1 MVKNIFPKNR
11 IKTKNKKKVGS
22 TRFAISIV
30 VLACVLLLGVTGWLW
45 WSKIVVN
52 PDRVLGD
59 TISNNLITKSITKHV
74 SQSGPEGGV
83 EQTAYLSFFPPDVNA
98 QTKTVLSQGTGSN
111 VASITTDTIGTKTA
125 DYVRYSNVTGA
136 EGLPGADRLND
147 LLGVWAKRQSNPA
160 NGEQLTFLN
169 ETVFNVMLFGDL
181 NSENRAKL
189 EELIYKNNLY
199 QYSSAEKRLENKRF
213 VYVYDVSINP
223 EALVTVIQEYVR
235 LTGVADPDQFNPAQ
249 YKGVP
254 PVKVQLTIDIFSRQ
268 LQKIEYST
276 GRTETYSGQN
286 LYRPDN
292 IPEQTIPIDELQK
305 KLQGA

>member
-11 IKTKNKKKVGS
+11 AKTKNKKKTNS
-22 TRFAISIV
+22 TRLAINLL
-30 VLACVLLLGVTGWLW
+30 VLGCVILVGVTGWLW
-45 WSKIVVN
+45 WAKIVVN
-52 PDRVLGD
+52 PDRVLND
-59 TISNNLITKSITKHV
+59 TISNNLRTKSITKHV

-83 EQTAYLSFFPPDVNA
+83 EQTAYLSFFPPDINA
-98 QTKTVLSQGTGSN
+98 QTKTILSQGSGSKT
-111 VASITTDTIGTKTA
+111 ASITTDTIGTKTA
-125 DYVRYSNVTGA
+125 DYVRYSDVAGA
-136 EGLPGADRLND
+136 EGLPGAERLND

-169 ETVFNVMLFGDL
+169 ETIFNVMLFGDL
-181 NSENRAKL
+181 DNEQKTKL
-189 EELIYKNNLY
+189 EELIYKSNLY
-199 QYSSAEKRLENKRF
+199 QYSSAEKRLENKRL

-223 EALVTVIQEYVR
+223 EDLVTVIQEYVR
-235 LTGVADPDQFNPAQ
+235 LTGVADADQFDPAQ

-254 PVKVQLTIDIFSRQ
+254 PVKVQLTIDVFSRQ

-276 GRTETYSGQN
+276 GRVETYSGQN
-286 LYRPDN
+286 LFRPDN